1 SVLYLPRMA
10 SQRYMYLKDIPAR
23 DMYHLQTVVST
34 SESTDRFGAWL
45 LLANFAG
52 FPTETINRIKA
63 MGSNR
68 VEWTKTF
75 FDNWLQRLPT
85 LASVARAVTKA
96 SLVEAVRILE
106 PLCHGEALQILQQ
119 WQRMQDEELQLQLP
133 PPSPTMG
140 APRQQQQ
147 QQQQHGEFQ
156 QSADSFVVQHRENPH
171 GIEANSAPT
180 ATDMETENQPTS
192 CLAEL
197 PQTQPAAT
205 PAAPVALRQ
214 PAPAVRTQLRISWR
228 MGSFNRQPVRQL
240 QLVTNT
246 DEAWAAANRLLSFHR
261 QLAHPHL
268 APLLGSQKF
277 SGSVD
282 LYFPVYQCTLE
293 DAYCC
298 RIMTKFRCPLDFES
312 RLRLL
317 FGIAKALL
325 YLHGGQQAGQSF
337 VLGNLAANSVML
349 DSFWC
354 PAICDLTEL
363 READANENFSADVSA
378 FKTVAM
384 ETLTGWSSRQDRRKF
399 NEAVNKVDELLT
411 LQPDTRDQL
420 VLDSECLM
428 PDEMRPDET
437 QVDEDDISLM
447 CRLYQNF
454 LILMHKTAGIVS
466 MQDLAEV
473 MRQHQHFNR
482 IWYTF

>member
-1 SVLYLPRMA
+1 
-10 SQRYMYLKDIPAR
+10 
-23 DMYHLQTVVST
+23 
-34 SESTDRFGAWL
+34 
-45 LLANFAG
+45 
-52 FPTETINRIKA
+52 
-63 MGSNR
+63 
-68 VEWTKTF
+68 
-75 FDNWLQRLPT
+75 
-85 LASVARAVTKA
+85 
-96 SLVEAVRILE
+96 
-106 PLCHGEALQILQQ
+106 
-119 WQRMQDEELQLQLP
+119 DEELQLQLP

-171 GIEANSAPT
+171 GIEANSTPT
-180 ATDMETENQPTS
+180 ATDMETEN
-192 CLAEL
+192 
-197 PQTQPAAT
+197 
-205 PAAPVALRQ
+205 
-214 PAPAVRTQLRISWR
+214 QLRISWR

-454 LILMHKTAGIVS
+454 LILMHKTAGI
-466 MQDLAEV
+466 
-473 MRQHQHFNR
+473 
-482 IWYTF
+482 